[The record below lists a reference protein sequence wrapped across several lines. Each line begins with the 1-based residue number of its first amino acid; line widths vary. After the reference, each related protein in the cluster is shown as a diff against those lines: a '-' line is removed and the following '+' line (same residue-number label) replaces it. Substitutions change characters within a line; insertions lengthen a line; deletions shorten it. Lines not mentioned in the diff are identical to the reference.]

1 MLAKFKIYRERE
13 LLVDVLVGDVPYPAM
28 KQMVL
33 HEFQH
38 PDFPSITRVISDTRK
53 ASMNYSLEEIQDFL
67 AFMAQSPSEKDF
79 RWAILAMT
87 PNQTALSMLVSNDPQ
102 FKNVAQVFY
111 TLDACNYYL
120 GRDYSES
127 EFDDPDFIFLPEAGN
142 SSEP

>member
-1 MLAKFKIYRERE
+1 MWVKFKIYRDRE
-13 LLVDVLVGDVPYPAM
+13 LLVDVMEGDVPYAAM

-38 PDFPSITRVISDTRK
+38 PDFFHVTRIISDTRK

-67 AFMAQSPSEKDF
+67 AFMAQSPADKDF
-79 RWAILAMT
+79 RWAILART
-87 PNQTALSMLVSNDPQ
+87 PTQTALSMLVSNDPL

-127 EFDDPDFIFLPEAGN
+127 EFDDPDFIFLPEAEN
-142 SSEP
+142 SSES